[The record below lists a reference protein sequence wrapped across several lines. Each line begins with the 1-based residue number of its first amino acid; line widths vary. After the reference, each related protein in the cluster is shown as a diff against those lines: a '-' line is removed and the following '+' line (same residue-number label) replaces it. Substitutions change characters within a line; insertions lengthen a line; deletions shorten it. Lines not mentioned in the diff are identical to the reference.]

1 MENKTGKYLKYAI
14 GEIVLVVI
22 GILIAL
28 SINNWNENRK
38 NNSKKEVINT
48 KKFSTVNYN
57 NWRDKIRISYQAPKI
72 WDVENPQDI
81 GEYGMLIHEILAAIV
96 QVKDV
101 EKVLNKFLLNGII
114 NEEELQIIAIK
125 INKLLNIEKVNY
137 FFTNFDEI
145 KKRRDYME
153 ELMQKRDSGEL
164 EKYTKKERLQI
175 SRKIVRLRQFFSGLE
190 QLKTLPSALMVV
202 DTRKENIAVVEAK
215 KKKIPVIGIMN
226 SDCDPDDAVYPI
238 PANDNSIA
246 SVELFLNEIVESY
259 REGLNEREKE
269 TKKEEEKSEEGEKSE
284 TGDTKTEETV

>member
-1 MENKTGKYLKYAI
+1 MEMQTLNETADISTDLSAGQVSRLEDMFKAGAHFGYSRSSRNPKMKKFLFGLRNNVEVFDLDKTVKKLDEAKEFVKNLGKDGKQILFAGTKPEIKDLVKKYA
-14 GEIVLVVI
+14 
-22 GILIAL
+22 
-28 SINNWNENRK
+28 
-38 NNSKKEVINT
+38 KEA
-48 KKFSTVNYN
+48 
-57 NWRDKIRISYQAPKI
+57 DAPFVTER
-72 WDVENPQDI
+72 WF
-81 GEYGMLIHEILAAIV
+81 GGTL
-96 QVKDV
+96 
-101 EKVLNKFLLNGII
+101 
-114 NEEELQIIAIK
+114 
-125 INKLLNIEKVNY
+125 
-137 FFTNFDEI
+137 TNFDEI